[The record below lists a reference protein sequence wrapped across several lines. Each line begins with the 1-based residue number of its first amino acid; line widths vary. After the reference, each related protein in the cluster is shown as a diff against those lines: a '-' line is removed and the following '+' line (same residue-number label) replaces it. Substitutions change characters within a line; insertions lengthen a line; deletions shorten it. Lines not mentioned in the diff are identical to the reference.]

1 MIRTTIIDLNPVE
14 LNYYSLMISLDKCN
28 GSGNIVE
35 VVMLLMT
42 YLWKY
47 VLQVKRNVKVKV
59 NVKVFNLVTSINKVK
74 TLVKHTSCD
83 CKCKFD

>member
-1 MIRTTIIDLNPVE
+1 
-14 LNYYSLMISLDKCN
+14 MISLDKCN
-28 GSGNIVE
+28 GSGKIVE

-47 VLQVKRNVKVKV
+47 MLQVKRNVKVKA

-74 TLVKHTSCD
+74 TLIKHTSCD
-83 CKCKFD
+83 CKCKFN